1 MATDPAITDLQ
12 QRVDNLSDRL
22 ATAEAALATAESR
35 IAAAADASYWDPVT
49 VGNASPYANQDQVNT
64 RYSSIAAVLGNI
76 ASALRS

>member
-1 MATDPAITDLQ
+1 MAADPKTAALEQRLNDLA
-12 QRVDNLSDRL
+12 DRL
-22 ATAEAALATAESR
+22 ATAEAR

-64 RYSSIAAVLGNI
+64 RYSSLAAVLGNI